1 MANLTL
7 TVLIADTHAKKVPA
21 AGTEPLGA
29 PNITTSF
36 KAAPVTVIVKS
47 LTAPAAVLPKSSVAV
62 ALRTFRI
69 AVPLL
74 PMTTPPAVTLSA
86 VFVEPPD
93 AVNVRAMLVEDVPVR
108 VFEIVAP
115 VVVVLENE
123 LVPESATFAAE
134 KLPLLGPLPVITM
147 SSNFA
152 LPPVKLEE
160 FVAI

>member
-1 MANLTL
+1 
-7 TVLIADTHAKKVPA
+7 
-21 AGTEPLGA
+21 
-29 PNITTSF
+29 
-36 KAAPVTVIVKS
+36 VTVIVKS

-74 PMTTPPAVTLSA
+74 PMTTPPAVTFKA
-86 VFVEPPD
+86 VFVVNPPD
-93 AVNVRAMLVEDVPVR
+93 AVSVSAMLVEEVPVR
-108 VFEIVAP
+108 VFAIVAP
-115 VVVVLENE
+115 VVVVLENK
-123 LVPESATFAAE
+123 LLPVSVTFAAE

-152 LPPVKLEE
+152 PPDIGPEE